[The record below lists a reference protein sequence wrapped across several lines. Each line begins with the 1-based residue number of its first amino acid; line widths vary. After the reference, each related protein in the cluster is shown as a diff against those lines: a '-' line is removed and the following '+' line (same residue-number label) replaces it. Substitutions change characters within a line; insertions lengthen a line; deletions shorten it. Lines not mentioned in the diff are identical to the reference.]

1 MFAIQWVYALI
12 TVICVIAITVYISLA
27 NSAVFPG
34 TAFIVL
40 IFSFVTF
47 DYVLISS
54 GRLHRSILLLQVS
67 DCI

>member
-1 MFAIQWVYALI
+1 MFQAVLSLIGMFAIQWVYAMI

-40 IFSFVTF
+40 IFS
-47 DYVLISS
+47 L
-54 GRLHRSILLLQVS
+54 
-67 DCI
+67 